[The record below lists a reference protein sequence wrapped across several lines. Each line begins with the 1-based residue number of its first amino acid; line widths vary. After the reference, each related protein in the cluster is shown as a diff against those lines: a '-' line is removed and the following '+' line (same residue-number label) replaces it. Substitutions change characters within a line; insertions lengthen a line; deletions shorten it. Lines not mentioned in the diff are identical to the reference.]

1 MYIFKLEAVFIF
13 SIFVFVYFTI
23 LNKTMLLTNS
33 IDSLTRIDLNLPQYN
48 SIYFLWTNL
57 DYIYLYFIVLILFA
71 LLLNFKLNCLK
82 NYTVIMTL
90 MLVPMIWIT
99 LFVGSCSTYSQS
111 IGCTNNVN
119 LLLFNSIN
127 KYHPLLLYTSVLIL
141 MLLTI
146 NYSYANGVYKARIYL
161 NNVSRFWV
169 KALVT
174 IVTTMYAGSW
184 WAYQEGSW
192 GGWWAWDSSETFGLV
207 IVFVLI
213 ALVHLNFFIRKIKL
227 VKHYYYIAI
236 LLILLNYLSLQLNFG
251 ITSHNFGL
259 KDSSDS
265 IILDYYTKLLML
277 FLSIFVLMVYSCYY
291 KLITRSFIK
300 KLNTKFNYYTFIIC
314 IPIFTSLAPLLT
326 DLLWKM
332 YELNTINFNSNYY
345 LLSGLLVSI
354 IFQWF
359 NYTTSGKLAY
369 LVIFILL
376 ELDNYSLGLALLI
389 SFLVLKLTKFNKVH
403 LIILVY
409 LYISWA
415 SNNYMVNYWVSDIY
429 CNNII
434 STNLNLVKHPLLI
447 KSETNN
453 FCDATYSILSDSS
466 TAINSGIFFL
476 SHSISE
482 YQQVFLSDN
491 TRVGL
496 VSTTFDDLTFLI
508 PLCSYI
514 LINYMFKP
522 LAAGYIIKC

>member
-82 NYTVIMTL
+82 NYTVIVTL

-111 IGCTNNVN
+111 AGCTNNVN

-141 MLLTI
+141 MLLAI

-169 KALVT
+169 KALVI

-300 KLNTKFNYYTFIIC
+300 KLNIKFNYYTFIIC